1 VLRGVE
7 FIEGIIF
14 LSISITYFG
23 LETLEDVTWDFARWL
38 MLTQRRWHLA
48 NFFIWIVI
56 SRPPKGR
63 TQFIFIFFS
72 MQELLLVTGHT
83 LLRGP
88 TMFICA
94 VFTWG
99 TPCSMR
105 FHSQNLAGLDLIFIF
120 ESFLSQKIRQK
131 PVMFCIMYVYIL
143 TGSTIDLQ
151 IRVLEIH
158 FNWFNQFNHLKCN
171 EETILSND
179 FVGIKGQFH
188 N

>member
-1 VLRGVE
+1 VIRGVE

-63 TQFIFIFFS
+63 TQFILYFS
-72 MQELLLVTGHT
+72 RCKSSFLLQAIHCYVVLLCSFVLFLPGELHAQWDFTVRIW
-83 LLRGP
+83 RGW
-88 TMFICA
+88 
-94 VFTWG
+94 TW
-99 TPCSMR
+99 
-105 FHSQNLAGLDLIFIF
+105 FLYLKV
-120 ESFLSQKIRQK
+120 FLSQKIRQK